1 METKKTPKGL
11 YFLISTASPFFH
23 AVIAS
28 LAVINPS
35 RWAAACS
42 SARRLDWRRAWVV
55 SPLGLGL
62 FVEFKNILTSHVH
75 CAGELVIRNLARF
88 LICHPKNVL
97 NFILHDL
104 LNNNLFVFCFHRFIS
119 LFDVVQY
126 YHRYITLSRV
136 NKKLVYCRIV
146 A

>member
-1 METKKTPKGL
+1 
-11 YFLISTASPFFH
+11 
-23 AVIAS
+23 
-28 LAVINPS
+28 
-35 RWAAACS
+35 
-42 SARRLDWRRAWVV
+42 
-55 SPLGLGL
+55 
-62 FVEFKNILTSHVH
+62 
-75 CAGELVIRNLARF
+75 
-88 LICHPKNVL
+88 
-97 NFILHDL
+97 LHDL